1 MKLSIITCSFNCLD
15 GLKAARAQVLAQQ
28 GVEIE
33 HLIIDGGS
41 TDGTKEW
48 LKEMTNDECRMSNI
62 EKAASP
68 DSSLDTPH
76 STLPTPHSS
85 LIWISEPDKGL
96 YDALNKGLRMAT
108 GDVIGVLHTDDLW
121 EHDQVLAHVAEAFR
135 REASLDC
142 GSFSFR
148 LGGEEAKLQ
157 GGTFPLPPLPPL
169 DTRHSTLVTPDAVYG
184 DLYYVDTADT
194 SRIRRVWRSGAYHPL
209 KWSNGWM
216 PPHTALFVR
225 REAALRVGEYLT
237 DHGSAADY
245 EWMLRAGL
253 VQHLKMVHLPEVLL
267 RMRVGGVSN
276 ASVARRLDA
285 HKYDQLAWT
294 RNGLKPKPWTL
305 KMKLLRK
312 LPQWLHARLLRTT
325 SRGDAALDCA

>member
-1 MKLSIITCSFNCLD
+1 MKFSIITCSFNCLD

-48 LKEMTNDECRMSNI
+48 LEIDHRTSNI
-62 EKAASP
+62 EH
-68 DSSLDTPH
+68 LEF
-76 STLPTPHSS
+76 
-85 LIWISEPDKGL
+85 IWISEPDKGL
-96 YDALNKGLRMAT
+96 YDALNKGLRLAT

-121 EHDQVLAHVAEAFR
+121 EHDLVLARVAEK
-135 REASLDC
+135 
-142 GSFSFR
+142 FSEF
-148 LGGEEAKLQ
+148 
-157 GGTFPLPPLPPL
+157 
-169 DTRHSTLVTPDAVYG
+169 DAVYG
-184 DLYYVDTADT
+184 DLYYVDATDT
-194 SRIRRVWRSGAYHPL
+194 SRIRRVWRSGAYHPR
-209 KWSNGWM
+209 KWSHGWM

-253 VQHLKMVHLPEVLL
+253 VHHLKMVHLPEVLL
-267 RMRVGGVSN
+267 RMRVGGASN
-276 ASVARRLDA
+276 ASVSRRLNA
-285 HKYDQLAWT
+285 HRHDRLAWT
-294 RNGLKPKPWTL
+294 RNGLTPKPWTL

-312 LPQWLHARLLRTT
+312 LPQWLHARFLRSPHPGEAARTT
-325 SRGDAALDCA
+325 AQGVSP